1 MISADIVNVDGFGIH
16 GGHTLE
22 DCLKWLYEYSW
33 KIFNNHVDN
42 QKVSYASVYWGTR
55 FLTELKIRC
64 KVRVE
69 IESDPGS
76 STFKVKDEAIASDI
90 DTGDTDKSIPLT
102 VYIDGGDIMKD
113 GDNKI
118 YATLSDN
125 TFSAPA
131 HYSSGQ
137 KLYIYPLVT
146 WTSYTLPETLDFSM
160 NRDVDLSIYGKEID
174 GLINKAI
181 NDIAFEREL
190 KESIGE
196 ESVKRQIEKQKDILD
211 REIARKVEITD
222 ISTEYTAASTSDSKI
237 VSDKAAKEAIDQF
250 KAGSADMVADAVETQ
265 ETLNSLNEDVTT
277 IKNCISVENLTCQYN
292 DVRPKTL
299 FLSKLA
305 TGKNKIIVVAG
316 HKSFLEDIDF
326 KIDRNTRTLTDLSD
340 DLASSC
346 EKSWATAIFKTKDRN
361 ACFDGTW
368 MYNGSQK
375 FDGSEDLGTIILT
388 EKYTGYADGTGAAN
402 GVHMA
407 NGPQDINST
416 DNKYS
421 SDKKG
426 EDAA

>member
-1 MISADIVNVDGFGIH
+1 MISADIVNVDGFGIP

-55 FLTELKIRC
+55 LLTELKIRC
-64 KVRVE
+64 KVRIE

-76 STFKVKDEAIASDI
+76 LTFKIKDKDIASDI

-102 VYIDGGDIMKD
+102 VYVDGSDIMKD
-113 GDNKI
+113 GDNEI

-146 WTSYTLPETLDFSM
+146 WTAYTLPETLDFSM
-160 NRDVDLSIYGKEID
+160 NRNVDLSIYGKEIND
-174 GLINKAI
+174 LANKAI
-181 NDIAFEREL
+181 NDIAFEQEL

-196 ESVKRQIEKQKDILD
+196 ESVKRQIEKQRDILD
-211 REIARKVEITD
+211 REIARKVETAD

-237 VSDKAAKEAIDQF
+237 MSDKAMGEAIDQF
-250 KAGSADMVADAVETQ
+250 KAGSADMVAKITETQ
-265 ETLNSLNEDVTT
+265 KTLNDLKENVTT
-277 IKNCISVENLTCQYN
+277 IEDRIAVENLTCQYN
-292 DVRPKTL
+292 DSRPETL

-305 TGKNKIIVVAG
+305 TGKSKIIVVAG
-316 HKSFLEDIDF
+316 HKSFLEDVDF
-326 KIDRNTRTLTDLSD
+326 KIDRNARTLTDLSD

-402 GVHMA
+402 GVHIA
-407 NGPQDINST
+407 CGPQDVDSTNS
-416 DNKYS
+416 S
-421 SDKKG
+421 SDGKG